1 MERYT
6 VFNPHTF
13 GQLSYKKGGKNS
25 GEMNSGEK
33 AVYSISGA
41 GKTGLLHIKE
51 QN

>member
-25 GEMNSGEK
+25 GEK